1 MEWKIEKFKI
11 FCGRYK
17 TKIKKRKLKVKGNH
31 FFKVLGNFYVW
42 PKIAESFKKT
52 SVFSFYWIWKK
63 ERILFGEL
71 MKALYELKSLE
82 VKGKKEIEK
91 ALREKEKII
100 AEAKEKAASIIE
112 KAKLSANKEGEK
124 IIEEARKEAEKEAKR
139 ILGASKK
146 ECERIKKAVKAK
158 QKVMEQ
164 AVIEWLLDVETH

>member
-1 MEWKIEKFKI
+1 M
-11 FCGRYK
+11 
-17 TKIKKRKLKVKGNH
+17 
-31 FFKVLGNFYVW
+31 
-42 PKIAESFKKT
+42 
-52 SVFSFYWIWKK
+52 
-63 ERILFGEL
+63 FGEL

-100 AEAKEKAASIIE
+100 AEAKEKAAGIIE

-139 ILGASKK
+139 ILAANAK